1 MPPVTPSST
10 AERGL
15 TEASIKRNPSNFKEI
30 EAKRPEWDGDT
41 KFRLTKCPD
50 PDWTFG
56 NGESKKSQG
65 SDKCMVEIDP
75 HECGRTCTNLAPFSY
90 SQLVNHDPPIFVI
103 GFSCGLHNAKDSLKN
118 LVESKECVINM
129 VSEHFVEAAN
139 ATCINAAYGESEWP
153 ISGLTPVPCSTVK
166 ADRVG
171 EAVFSIEGK
180 LLSTQEFP
188 SKAFPG
194 QVGGTLAIIEGTRFW
209 VREDAL
215 NEEQSLIDF
224 SVSGFSRGCLWGPN
238 PLHILMQNRSSLPS
252 VDLEETC
259 MGGQRQPL
267 RYCDPIEYDSV
278 IGEKSVN
285 SAANQAMDNF

>member
-30 EAKRPEWDGDT
+30 EAKRPEWDRDT

-56 NGESKKSQG
+56 KGERKKSKS
-65 SDKCMVEIDP
+65 SDERMVEIDP
-75 HECGRTCTNLAPFSY
+75 HECGRSDVFNYKLLISGFSPRPISLLSTKSLDGTCTNLAPFSY

-103 GFSCGLHNAKDSLKN
+103 GFSCGLQNAKDSLKN

-139 ATCINAAYGESEWP
+139 ATSINAAYGESEWP

-188 SKAFPG
+188 SRAFPG

-209 VREDAL
+209 VRGDAL
-215 NEEQSLIDF
+215 NKEQSMIDF
-224 SVSGFSRGCLWGPN
+224 SVLAPVSRLGGNMYGRTTTAFEILRPN
-238 PLHILMQNRSSLPS
+238 R
-252 VDLEETC
+252 V
-259 MGGQRQPL
+259 
-267 RYCDPIEYDSV
+267 
-278 IGEKSVN
+278 
-285 SAANQAMDNF
+285 